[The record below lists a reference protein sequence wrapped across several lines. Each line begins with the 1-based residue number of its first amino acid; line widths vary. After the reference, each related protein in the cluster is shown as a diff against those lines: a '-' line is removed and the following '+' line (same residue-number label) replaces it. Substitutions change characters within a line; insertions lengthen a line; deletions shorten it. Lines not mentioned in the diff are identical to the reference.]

1 MKTFTRAWH
10 EARQQQIASGAEPDD
25 GKFIW
30 KDKIYNTHTDL
41 AHDNKSTSSPL
52 IPVQGFFLKEE
63 LSIATALEQMIPALR
78 EEFLANTPGFA
89 DGDFKENEDLMP
101 PLFATARSKAKNN
114 NLVDNIKYVFP
125 PHVDVFHE
133 NKKHAY
139 PTILDYVKNLGDN
152 CLLCSYIILTP
163 SVMDRVSAI
172 ENEENKFVRIY
183 VPLVIPEDNFLEVEG
198 IEISYADIFA
208 IDSTLAHS
216 EHNLGS
222 TPRLALILD
231 ISREYLGLPPGNPYD
246 LYRERSLKPFVRG
259 EHAKMYHTVER

>member
-10 EARQQQIASGAEPDD
+10 EARQQQIATGAAPDD

-30 KDKIYNTHTDL
+30 KDKIYTTHTDL
-41 AHDNKSTSSPL
+41 ADDNKSTSSMLVPA
-52 IPVQGFFLKEE
+52 QSFFLKEE
-63 LSIATALEQMIPALR
+63 LFIATALEQIIPALR

-89 DGDFKENEDLMP
+89 DGDLKENQDLMS

-114 NLVDNIKYVFP
+114 NLVDTIKYVFP
-125 PHVDVFHE
+125 PHVDMFYK
-133 NKKHAY
+133 NKKNVY
-139 PTILDYVKNLGDN
+139 PTIVDYVKNLGDN
-152 CLLCSYIILTP
+152 CSACNYIVLTP

-222 TPRLALILD
+222 TPRLALTLD

-246 LYRERSLKPFVRG
+246 LYRQRALKPFVRG
-259 EHAKMYHTVER
+259 AEAKMYHTVER